1 MQVSFIIY
9 YTRIFRFTLGIF
21 KVRTRQRYEA
31 VRAIVTMGQTNLK
44 KYHNTRIYDRCL
56 PTYQYYILL
65 NILLLK
71 L

>member
-1 MQVSFIIY
+1 M
-9 YTRIFRFTLGIF
+9 RILRFTLGIF
-21 KVRTRQRYEA
+21 KVHTRQRHEA
-31 VRAIVTMGQTNLK
+31 VLAMVPMAQTNLK
-44 KYHNTRIYDRCL
+44 KYHIYDRCL